1 MEGPPQQYFRLS
13 PGNEVRLMDAH
24 FVTCPA
30 FEKDENGNVTENIDP
45 VMVKKTISEETSE
58 VIKDYMLG
66 VVQKGTGSSAAVE
79 GYDIGGKTGTAEKL
93 PRGNG
98 KYLVSFIG
106 YAPQENPEVVV
117 YVVVDE
123 PNVAAQAS
131 SSYATELASGIMS
144 EIFPYLGI
152 TKSSETADTQT
163 N

>member
-1 MEGPPQQYFRLS
+1 M
-13 PGNEVRLMDAH
+13 
-24 FVTCPA
+24 
-30 FEKDENGNVTENIDP
+30 
-45 VMVKKTISEETSE
+45 
-58 VIKDYMLG
+58 
-66 VVQKGTGSSAAVE
+66 
-79 GYDIGGKTGTAEKL
+79 
-93 PRGNG
+93 
-98 KYLVSFIG
+98 
-106 YAPQENPEVVV
+106 V